1 MGWEHPP
8 ETVWKAQEL
17 YCCDRLSFDR
27 VAELTGVSATTLK
40 GWADKYG
47 WREKREELAQAES
60 DIRVNTVMG
69 RKKVL
74 ERLVGAKSGMEAS
87 QLSFAVS
94 ALETLAMRQQEAIR
108 AGKIME
114 QAAAQPAEIRTTADI
129 PAALE
134 EAVRLK
140 LGMLLADPG
149 QVDFKAIK
157 DIKQAMDYLA
167 QLRPK
172 DETEGNHSKGLTLES
187 ANAIRKQILGIK

>member
-8 ETVWKAQEL
+8 ETVWQAQEL
-17 YCCDRLSFDR
+17 YCVDRLSFDR
-27 VAELTGVSATTLK
+27 VAEITGVSATTLK

-47 WREKREELAQAES
+47 WREKREEIAKAES
-60 DIRVNTVMG
+60 EIRINVIKG
-69 RKKVL
+69 RHKVL
-74 ERLVGAKSGMEAS
+74 ERLVGATSGMEAS

-94 ALETLAMRQQEAIR
+94 ALESLAMKQQEAAR
-108 AGKIME
+108 AGKILE
-114 QAAAQPAEIRTTADI
+114 QATAQPADIRSAADI
-129 PAALE
+129 PNALE

-172 DETEGNHSKGLTLES
+172 DESAPKARGLTLES
-187 ANAIRKQILGIK
+187 ANEIRRKILGIK

>member
-40 GWADKYG
+40 AWADKYG
-47 WREKREELAQAES
+47 WREKREEIAQAES

-74 ERLVGAKSGMEAS
+74 ERLVVAQNGMEAS

-94 ALETLAMRQQEAIR
+94 ALETLAMKQQEAIR

-172 DETEGNHSKGLTLES
+172 DEAESTQGRGLTLES